1 VKADVGATDERD
13 PSRWASPRTADVLVA
28 LTVALMVAS
37 IPLSLPV
44 HQLTAGV
51 APPLVMSP
59 FAAVGWI
66 VARRQ
71 PRNAIGWIMLLLA
84 LIYIASGD
92 AGFYAVLAYRFGH
105 PHLPLARLA
114 VFLTQGWTALLVLL
128 PLPILL
134 FPDGRLPSPR
144 WRWAVRAYLVEAA
157 VFLAGEGVR
166 DFAAFTDRRV
176 QVDSSGELAVF
187 TQAAHGTLA
196 VLAPVLL
203 VTYAALAL
211 SFVVGQLL
219 TFRRSTGQ
227 RRAQLKWLMSGGVIG
242 IVGFILLLIFST
254 SSSAALRV
262 VGTIGICGVI
272 AIPLSIG
279 VGILK
284 YRLYDIDRLISRTLS
299 YAVVT
304 GLLVGVYIG
313 IVTLTTREL
322 PLSSPVGVAAS
333 TLTVAALF
341 TPLRRRAQR
350 LVDHRFNRARY
361 DAEATVAAFS
371 ARLRDEVDL
380 NRVQLDLLDVVRRS
394 VEPSQVAI
402 WIPRE
407 DPVAS

>member
-1 VKADVGATDERD
+1 MLR
-13 PSRWASPRTADVLVA
+13 RWMSPTTANVLGA
-28 LTVALMVAS
+28 LTVVMMLVG

-44 HQLTAGV
+44 HQLSSGLAQ
-51 APPLVMSP
+51 PLVMSP

-71 PRNAIGWIMLLLA
+71 PRNPIGWIMLLLA

-92 AGFYAVLAYRFGH
+92 AGLYAVLAYRFGH

-144 WRWAVRAYLVEAA
+144 WRWAFRAYVVVGAL
-157 VFLAGEGVR
+157 FLAGEGVR
-166 DFAAFTDRRV
+166 DMAAFTDRHV
-176 QVDSSGELAVF
+176 QVDSSGELATF
-187 TQAAHGTLA
+187 TQAAHGPSA

-203 VTYAALAL
+203 VIYVALAL

-219 TFRRSTGQ
+219 TFRLSTGQ

-242 IVGFILLLIFST
+242 IVGFVLLLIFST
-254 SSSAALRV
+254 SSSAALRL
-262 VGTIGICGVI
+262 VGTIGICAVI
-272 AIPLSIG
+272 AVPLSIG

-304 GLLVGVYIG
+304 GLLVGIYIG
-313 IVTLTTREL
+313 VVTLTTRAL
-322 PLSSPVGVAAS
+322 PLSSPIGVAAS

-341 TPLRRRAQR
+341 SPLRRRAQR

-361 DAEATVAAFS
+361 DADATVAAFS
-371 ARLRDEVDL
+371 SRLRDEVDL
-380 NRVQLDLLDVVRRS
+380 NRVEADLLDVVHRS
-394 VEPSQVAI
+394 VQPSHVAI
-402 WIPRE
+402 WIPHER
-407 DPVAS
+407 PVAS